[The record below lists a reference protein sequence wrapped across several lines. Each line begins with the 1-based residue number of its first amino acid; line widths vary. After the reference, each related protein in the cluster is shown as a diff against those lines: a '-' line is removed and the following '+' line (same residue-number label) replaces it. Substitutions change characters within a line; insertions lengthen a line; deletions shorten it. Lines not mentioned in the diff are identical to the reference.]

1 MASRFRTRCLI
12 ALFGAVGLII
22 YGSVAATAADPSAP
36 TARNSKAADAAGK
49 DPFAVPDL
57 KPPELLKWIQKG
69 EKYQPQVSSK
79 EELADFMKK
88 SRRALVEAAD
98 KILSTMTSDSTR
110 LAAIK
115 SKRSAL
121 AILDH
126 YGDRDILK
134 MLKEFL
140 DQIKDEKQPEVVRMV
155 RPLRLEVRLAD
166 AWSDPFTFAEV
177 WSDLKKEWNANPA
190 DKEITSLAITLANG
204 IESHD
209 PSRFQ
214 VLTDVAEILLKS
226 KDPKNFDVAKK
237 FEGIAR
243 RITLLGKP
251 VEIRGT
257 LVDGKPFD
265 QATVQGK
272 VVLLDFWATWCP
284 PCMQEFPNV
293 KQNYEK
299 YRDKGFEVVGVSLDQ
314 SGEDLQKFLETE
326 KVAWPILFAKEKKDQ
341 YWNNPLA
348 VYYGVNAIPCA
359 ILTNQKGE
367 VISLQAHG
375 EELSRRLEQLLGK
388 VEDKTSQVK

>member
-1 MASRFRTRCLI
+1 
-12 ALFGAVGLII
+12 
-22 YGSVAATAADPSAP
+22 
-36 TARNSKAADAAGK
+36 
-49 DPFAVPDL
+49 
-57 KPPELLKWIQKG
+57 
-69 EKYQPQVSSK
+69 
-79 EELADFMKK
+79 MKK
-88 SRRALVEAAD
+88 SRHALVEAAD
-98 KILSTMTSDSTR
+98 KILAAKTSDSTR

-126 YGDRDILK
+126 YGDPNVLK

-140 DQIKDEKQPEVVRMV
+140 DQIKDEKQPEVVRMIK
-155 RPLRLEVRLAD
+155 PLRLEVRLAD
-166 AWSDPFTFAEV
+166 AWRDPFTFAEV
-177 WSDLKKEWNANPA
+177 WGDLKKEWNANPT

-209 PSRFQ
+209 PSRVQ
-214 VLTDVAEILLKS
+214 VLTDVAEILMKS
-226 KDPKNFDVAKK
+226 KDPKNVDVAKK

-251 VEIRGT
+251 VEIKGT
-257 LVDGKPFD
+257 MLDGRLFD
-265 QATVQGK
+265 RASVQGK

-299 YRDKGFEVVGVSLDQ
+299 YHDKGFEVVGVSLDQ
-314 SGEDLQKFLETE
+314 SGEDLLKFLETE

-375 EELSRRLEQLLGK
+375 EELSRMLEQLLGK
-388 VEDKTSQVK
+388 AEDKTSQVK